1 MQALGGD
8 GGGRRMKRV
17 AMLAPMTHELE
28 PLVRLIGLEPDDH
41 DDGLHRGTTGDVE
54 VVSFVTTMGMA
65 AGAAAAERA
74 LTLDVDHVMVVG
86 IAGGVDHSLKVG
98 ALVVPEIVL
107 DRAKGTSFLPTG
119 AGDVTPRGIV
129 STGDE
134 LITDPATIAAMEAE
148 GVVAVEMES
157 GAVAA
162 VCERA
167 GMPWSVFRGI
177 SDFADEGFVTDEL
190 FAMTTPDGGSDPD
203 QMRRYFQEHPEQVE
217 VLQRLAQDMHV
228 ATEVAANA
236 AIAACTTL

>member
-1 MQALGGD
+1 
-8 GGGRRMKRV
+8 MKRV

-28 PLVRLIGLEPDDH
+28 PLVRLLDLQPDGD
-41 DDGLHRGTTGDVE
+41 LHRGTAGAVE

-65 AGAAAAERA
+65 AGAAGAERA

-86 IAGGVDHSLKVG
+86 IAGGVDHSLQIG
-98 ALVVPEIVL
+98 ALVVPEIVV
-107 DRAKGTSFLPTG
+107 DRAAGTSFRPTG

-148 GVVAVEMES
+148 GVIAVEMES
-157 GAVAA
+157 GGVAA

-177 SDFADEGFVTDEL
+177 SDFADGGLVDDEL
-190 FAMTTPDGGSDPD
+190 FAMTSPDGGSDPE
-203 QMRRYFQEHPEQVE
+203 QIRRYFAEHPEKVA
-217 VLQRLAQDMHV
+217 VLTRLAKDMHV
-228 ATEVAANA
+228 ATEVAATA
-236 AIAACTTL
+236 AIAACTA